1 MNNVIVDKEMNEKLL
16 SGITKLYKAVS
27 CTLGPNGRNVI
38 ISKDNG
44 KPYITNDGVTIAS
57 SIELDDEIENIA
69 VNLIKEAAKK
79 TNETVGDGTTTTIIL
94 TYELYKRGLELI
106 ENGINPTILNE
117 SLLKYKKYIIDSL
130 KKQKKNCKSKSKI
143 KQVSSIASKDKNIG
157 LVISE
162 LYEKVGF
169 NNYIVIEDKV
179 SEKIDFEIINGMKLD
194 FGYHIESAI
203 GENITKLELNNPLV
217 CIEKNYI
224 NSIEELQNHMH
235 NKKDIVIFCEDYDN
249 EIIKEINDYNNI
261 SSCKIYLIK
270 TLLKS
275 DRAKSVLTDIE
286 YYTNSFNKYNEV
298 NKIII
303 EKDNTII
310 LNKNINKEKLN
321 ERISYLK
328 VRMNDEEFEF
338 EKEFLQ
344 KRISSLNGKMGIIYS
359 YGLTELERIDR
370 KLRIEDALN
379 TAINSYKYGVVD
391 GSGVSLLKVSNKIN
405 ESDEISLLVKSAL
418 ESPYNKIIDN
428 SGNNG
433 INTENI
439 IDSYKVVVEEINNS
453 FSIACMLLTT
463 SSLIINNMNNYSKID
478 IDKIM

>member
-1 MNNVIVDKEMNEKLL
+1 MNNVIFDKEMNEKLL

-249 EIIKEINDYNNI
+249 EIINELNNYNNI
-261 SSCKIYLIK
+261 SNNKIYLIK

-286 YYTNSFNKYNEV
+286 YYTNSFNKYSEV

>member
-1 MNNVIVDKEMNEKLL
+1 MNNVIFDKEMNEKLL

-418 ESPYNKIIDN
+418 ESPDNKIIDN

>member
-1 MNNVIVDKEMNEKLL
+1 MNNVIFDKEMNEKLL

-169 NNYIVIEDKV
+169 NNYIVIEDKE

>member
-1 MNNVIVDKEMNEKLL
+1 MNNVIFDKEMNEKLL

-217 CIEKNYI
+217 CIEKKYI

>member
-1 MNNVIVDKEMNEKLL
+1 MNNVIFDKEMNEKLL

>member
-1 MNNVIVDKEMNEKLL
+1 MNNVIFDKEMNEKLL

-338 EKEFLQ
+338 EKEFVQ

>member
-1 MNNVIVDKEMNEKLL
+1 MNNVIFDKEMNEKLL

-428 SGNNG
+428 SGKNG

>member
-1 MNNVIVDKEMNEKLL
+1 MNNVIFDKEMNEKLL

-94 TYELYKRGLELI
+94 TYELYKRSLELI

-344 KRISSLNGKMGIIYS
+344 KTIASLNGKMGIIYS

-418 ESPYNKIIDN
+418 ESPYNKIIHN

>member
-1 MNNVIVDKEMNEKLL
+1 MNNVIFDKEMNEKLL

-143 KQVSSIASKDKNIG
+143 KQVSSIASKDNNIG

>member
-1 MNNVIVDKEMNEKLL
+1 MNNVIFDEEMNEKLL

-79 TNETVGDGTTTTIIL
+79 TNETVGDGTTTTIVL

-106 ENGINPTILNE
+106 NKGLNPIILNKSILE
-117 SLLKYKKYIIDSL
+117 YKKFIIDNL
-130 KKQKKNCKSKSKI
+130 KKQKKTCKSKSKI

-157 LVISE
+157 FIISE

-169 NNYIVIEDKV
+169 DNYIIIEDKI
-179 SEKIDFEIINGMKLD
+179 SENIDYEIINGMKLD

-217 CIEKNYI
+217 YIEKDYI
-224 NSIEELQNHMH
+224 SNIEELQKHLN
-235 NKKDIVIFCEDYDN
+235 NKKDLVIFCEDYDN
-249 EIIKEINDYNNI
+249 EIINELNNYNNI
-261 SSCKIYLIK
+261 SNNKIYLIK

-286 YYTNSFNKYNEV
+286 YYTNSFNKYSEV

-310 LNKNINKEKLN
+310 LNKNINKDRLN
-321 ERISYLK
+321 ERINYLK
-328 VRMNDEEFEF
+328 IRMNEEEFEF

-379 TAINSYKYGVVD
+379 TAINSYKYGVVE
-391 GSGVSLLKVSNKIN
+391 GCGISLLKISNKIDKN
-405 ESDEISLLVKSAL
+405 DFISLLIKSIL
-418 ESPYNKIIDN
+418 ESPYNKILENLGHKEID
-428 SGNNG
+428 
-433 INTENI
+433 TKNI

-463 SSLIINNMNNYSKID
+463 SSLVINNMNNYSKID

>member
-1 MNNVIVDKEMNEKLL
+1 MASEPITSPLVDLLRQYKLL
-16 SGITKLYKAVS
+16 
-27 CTLGPNGRNVI
+27 
-38 ISKDNG
+38 
-44 KPYITNDGVTIAS
+44 
-57 SIELDDEIENIA
+57 
-69 VNLIKEAAKK
+69 
-79 TNETVGDGTTTTIIL
+79 
-94 TYELYKRGLELI
+94 
-106 ENGINPTILNE
+106 
-117 SLLKYKKYIIDSL
+117 
-130 KKQKKNCKSKSKI
+130 Q
-143 KQVSSIASKDKNIG
+143 
-157 LVISE
+157 
-162 LYEKVGF
+162 
-169 NNYIVIEDKV
+169 
-179 SEKIDFEIINGMKLD
+179 
-194 FGYHIESAI
+194 
-203 GENITKLELNNPLV
+203 
-217 CIEKNYI
+217 
-224 NSIEELQNHMH
+224 
-235 NKKDIVIFCEDYDN
+235 
-249 EIIKEINDYNNI
+249 
-261 SSCKIYLIK
+261 
-270 TLLKS
+270 
-275 DRAKSVLTDIE
+275 
-286 YYTNSFNKYNEV
+286 
-298 NKIII
+298 
-303 EKDNTII
+303 
-310 LNKNINKEKLN
+310 
-321 ERISYLK
+321 
-328 VRMNDEEFEF
+328 EEFEF

>member
-1 MNNVIVDKEMNEKLL
+1 MNNVIFDKEMNEKLL

-69 VNLIKEAAKK
+69 VNIIKEAAKK

-94 TYELYKRGLELI
+94 TYELYKRSLELI

-344 KRISSLNGKMGIIYS
+344 KTIASLNGKMGIIYS

-418 ESPYNKIIDN
+418 ESPYNKIIHN

>member
-1 MNNVIVDKEMNEKLL
+1 MNNVIFDKEMNEKLL

-143 KQVSSIASKDKNIG
+143 KQVSYIASKDKNIG

>member
-1 MNNVIVDKEMNEKLL
+1 MNNVIFDKEMNEKLL

-344 KRISSLNGKMGIIYS
+344 KRISSLNGKIGIIYS

>member
-1 MNNVIVDKEMNEKLL
+1 MNNVIFDKEMNEKLL

-117 SLLKYKKYIIDSL
+117 SLLKYKKYIINSL

>member
-1 MNNVIVDKEMNEKLL
+1 M
-16 SGITKLYKAVS
+16 
-27 CTLGPNGRNVI
+27 
-38 ISKDNG
+38 
-44 KPYITNDGVTIAS
+44 
-57 SIELDDEIENIA
+57 
-69 VNLIKEAAKK
+69 
-79 TNETVGDGTTTTIIL
+79 
-94 TYELYKRGLELI
+94 
-106 ENGINPTILNE
+106 
-117 SLLKYKKYIIDSL
+117 
-130 KKQKKNCKSKSKI
+130 
-143 KQVSSIASKDKNIG
+143 
-157 LVISE
+157 VISE